1 MNQVVNKHLF
11 QMKSDRE
18 KEREKKSRIKM
29 AFRTHLVAKHGKNDE
44 KSLSVFK
51 MTYNKAKDG
60 HVKHSQRINKI
71 SLSLERKRWNA

>member
-1 MNQVVNKHLF
+1 
-11 QMKSDRE
+11 MKR
-18 KEREKKSRIKM
+18 KKRIKEHEKCE
-29 AFRTHLVAKHGKNDE
+29 RITSVAKRPKPNQNDE

-71 SLSLERKRWNA
+71 TCE